1 MFFNT
6 YLKDA
11 FGSSEQ
17 QILGKQGNTFEYTM
31 SKKNQTMKS
40 TASASTL
47 KPDST
52 ASQKPLSHTLW
63 SPYDT
68 VRDVSDSLGIS
79 WQLTDDVAKN
89 LAMDVEYRIHEIIE
103 QALKFMR
110 HGKRKALTTQ
120 DIDRAMKVL
129 NLEPL
134 YGYDTSKPLVFKEA
148 MIGPGQTLYY
158 VDDDQ
163 VDFETLVNQPLPKVP
178 RYTTCTAHWLAVEG
192 VQPTIPQNPN
202 LADIKQLPI
211 TQRGTVD
218 NMLSLNNDEITLV
231 TNPKTGV
238 TTVETKQHEKK
249 ELEVRPLV
257 KHVLSKEMQLYF
269 NKIIEVLMDQS
280 NEALKTAALE
290 SIRSD
295 TGLHQLIPYLI
306 QFVAETITH
315 NLKNLNLLTTM
326 LMLIYSI
333 ISNRSIF
340 LDPYVHALMPCILTL
355 LLAKNIGPIQ
365 PSTDEEKN
373 GHFHVRKL
381 AASLLQKIIENY
393 GSSYN
398 TLKPRITRTL
408 LRAFLSNTT
417 RSSIGTQFGSIMGMK
432 SLGPE
437 VIRII
442 LVGNLRTWSTVVLEN
457 FEKESENRSILLDQV
472 LDCLSVLTKDGELL
486 AGSNPRKH
494 KLDAKETD
502 ANEKTEPAANS
513 ELTSEMRQKLIDRVG
528 DLVANKIIEQPNA
541 AVIYYGIFFGETV

>member
-1 MFFNT
+1 
-6 YLKDA
+6 
-11 FGSSEQ
+11 
-17 QILGKQGNTFEYTM
+17 M
-31 SKKNQTMKS
+31 SKKG
-40 TASASTL
+40 TASKHAAASTV
-47 KPDST
+47 ST
-52 ASQKPLSHTLW
+52 TNSSQKPLSHTLW

-68 VRDVSDSLGIS
+68 VKDVSDSLGIS
-79 WQLTDDVAKN
+79 WQLTDEVAKH

-110 HGKRKALTTQ
+110 HGKRKTLTTQ

-158 VDDDQ
+158 IDDDE

-202 LADIKQLPI
+202 LSDIKQLPLS
-211 TQRGTVD
+211 QRGTLD
-218 NMLSLNNDEITLV
+218 NMLSLGNDEITLV
-231 TNPKTGV
+231 TNPKTGI
-238 TTVETKQHEKK
+238 TTVESKQPDKK

-269 NKIIEVLMDQS
+269 NKIIEVLMSES

-295 TGLHQLIPYLI
+295 TGLHQLIPYLV
-306 QFVAETITH
+306 QFIAETITH

-326 LMLIYSI
+326 LMLIYSL
-333 ISNRSIF
+333 ISNTSVF

-355 LLAKNIGPIQ
+355 LLAKNIGPIKA
-365 PSTDEEKN
+365 STDEEKN
-373 GHFHVRKL
+373 GHFQVRKL

-417 RSSIGTQFGSIMGMK
+417 RASIGTQFGAILGMK
-432 SLGPE
+432 SLGAE

-457 FEKESENRSILLDQV
+457 FEKDSENKEILLSQV
-472 LDCLSVLTKDGELL
+472 LDCLSILSQDGELL
-486 AGSNPRKH
+486 VGKNSRKH
-494 KLDAKETD
+494 KLHDNSPKDEDAKIDVHNIE
-502 ANEKTEPAANS
+502 NEV
-513 ELTSEMRQKLIDRVG
+513 TSEMKEKLTERVG
-528 DLVANKIIEQPNA
+528 ELVANKIIEQQNA
-541 AVIYYGIFFGETV
+541 AVIYYGIFFGEIN

>member
-1 MFFNT
+1 
-6 YLKDA
+6 
-11 FGSSEQ
+11 
-17 QILGKQGNTFEYTM
+17 M
-31 SKKNQTMKS
+31 SQKKASTSTTKS
-40 TASASTL
+40 TTSS
-47 KPDST
+47 
-52 ASQKPLSHTLW
+52 KPLSHTLW

-68 VRDVSDSLGIS
+68 VRDVCDSLGIS
-79 WQLTDDVAKN
+79 WQLTDEVAKN

-110 HGKRKALTTQ
+110 HGKRRTLTTQ
-120 DIDRAMKVL
+120 DIDRAMKIL

-158 VDDDQ
+158 IDDDE
-163 VDFETLVNQPLPKVP
+163 VDFESLVNQPLPKVP
-178 RYTTCTAHWLAVEG
+178 RFATCTAHWLAVEG

-202 LADIKQLPI
+202 LTDIKQLPI
-211 TQRGTVD
+211 SQRGTLE

-238 TTVETKQHEKK
+238 TSVESKQTEKK
-249 ELEVRPLV
+249 ELDVRPLV

-269 NKIIEVLMDQS
+269 NKIIEVLMDES
-280 NEALKTAALE
+280 NESLKTAALE

-295 TGLHQLIPYLI
+295 PGLHQLVPYLV
-306 QFVAETITH
+306 QFIAETITH

-326 LMLIYSI
+326 LMLIYSL
-333 ISNRSIF
+333 ISNTSIF

-365 PSTDEEKN
+365 ASTDEEKN
-373 GHFHVRKL
+373 GHFQVRKL
-381 AASLLQKIIENY
+381 AASLLQKIVENY
-393 GSSYN
+393 SSSYN

-417 RSSIGTQFGSIMGMK
+417 RSSIGTQYGAIMGMK
-432 SLGPE
+432 SLGSE

-457 FEKESENRSILLDQV
+457 FENDSDNREILLSQV

-486 AGSNPRKH
+486 AGKNYKKH
-494 KLDAKETD
+494 KLDGAASAADTEKMHIDTESAVNESKSVEMKE
-502 ANEKTEPAANS
+502 K
-513 ELTSEMRQKLIDRVG
+513 LTQRVG
-528 DLVANKIIEQPNA
+528 ELVSKKIFEQPNA
-541 AVIYYGIFFGETV
+541 DLIYYGIFFGETN

>member
-1 MFFNT
+1 
-6 YLKDA
+6 
-11 FGSSEQ
+11 
-17 QILGKQGNTFEYTM
+17 M
-31 SKKNQTMKS
+31 SKKSGASKS
-40 TASASTL
+40 ANAAATASGST
-47 KPDST
+47 
-52 ASQKPLSHTLW
+52 SQKPLSHTLW

-68 VRDVSDSLGIS
+68 VRDVSDTLGIS
-79 WQLTDDVAKN
+79 WQFSDEVAKN

-110 HGKRKALTTQ
+110 HGKRKTLTTQ

-158 VDDDQ
+158 IDDDE

-178 RYTTCTAHWLAVEG
+178 RYTTCTPHWLAVEG

-202 LADIKQLPI
+202 LSDIKQLPVS
-211 TQRGTVD
+211 QRGSIE
-218 NMLSLNNDEITLV
+218 NMLSLNNDEIVLV

-238 TTVETKQHEKK
+238 TTVESKQPDKK
-249 ELEVRPLV
+249 ELEIRPLV

-269 NKIIEVLMDQS
+269 NKIIEVLMDDS
-280 NEALKTAALE
+280 NETLKTVALE

-295 TGLHQLIPYLI
+295 TGLHQLVPYLV
-306 QFVAETITH
+306 QFIAETITH
-315 NLKNLNLLTTM
+315 NLKNLSLLTTM
-326 LMLIYSI
+326 LMLIYSL
-333 ISNRSIF
+333 ISNTSIF

-365 PSTDEEKN
+365 GATEEEKR
-373 GHFHVRKL
+373 GHFQVRKL
-381 AASLLQKIIENY
+381 AASLLQKIIENF

-417 RSSIGTQFGSIMGMK
+417 RNSIGTQFGAIMGMK
-432 SLGPE
+432 SLGGE

-442 LVGNLRTWSTVVLEN
+442 LVGNLRTWSNVVLEN
-457 FEKESENRSILLDQV
+457 FAKDSENRKILLDQILESLKV
-472 LDCLSVLTKDGELL
+472 LAKDGELL
-486 AGSNPRKH
+486 LSGNNSKKH
-494 KLDAKETD
+494 KLESDAEQELEQNEGKEEKMEVDSGLT
-502 ANEKTEPAANS
+502 AKTEINP
-513 ELTSEMRQKLIDRVG
+513 EMREKLVKRVG
-528 DLVANKIIEQPNA
+528 ELIADKILEQNNA
-541 AVIYYGIFFGETV
+541 AEIYYGIFFGETN

>member
-1 MFFNT
+1 
-6 YLKDA
+6 
-11 FGSSEQ
+11 
-17 QILGKQGNTFEYTM
+17 M
-31 SKKNQTMKS
+31 SKKSGASKS
-40 TASASTL
+40 ANAAATASGST
-47 KPDST
+47 
-52 ASQKPLSHTLW
+52 SQKPLSHTLW

-68 VRDVSDSLGIS
+68 VRDVSDTLGIS
-79 WQLTDDVAKN
+79 WQFSDEVAKN

-110 HGKRKALTTQ
+110 HGKRKTLTTQ

-158 VDDDQ
+158 IDDDE

-202 LADIKQLPI
+202 LSDIKQLPVS
-211 TQRGTVD
+211 QRGSIE
-218 NMLSLNNDEITLV
+218 NMLSLNNDEIVLV

-238 TTVETKQHEKK
+238 TTVESKQPDKK
-249 ELEVRPLV
+249 ELEIRPLV

-269 NKIIEVLMDQS
+269 NKIIEVLMDDS
-280 NEALKTAALE
+280 NETLKTVALE

-295 TGLHQLIPYLI
+295 TGLHQLVPYLV
-306 QFVAETITH
+306 QFIAETITH
-315 NLKNLNLLTTM
+315 NLKNLSLLTTM
-326 LMLIYSI
+326 LMLIYSL
-333 ISNRSIF
+333 ISNTSIF

-365 PSTDEEKN
+365 GATEEEKR
-373 GHFHVRKL
+373 GHFQVRKL
-381 AASLLQKIIENY
+381 AASLLQKIIENF

-417 RSSIGTQFGSIMGMK
+417 RNSIGTQFGAIMGMK
-432 SLGPE
+432 SLGGE

-442 LVGNLRTWSTVVLEN
+442 LVGNLRTWSNVVLEN
-457 FEKESENRSILLDQV
+457 FAKDSENRKILLDQILESLKV
-472 LDCLSVLTKDGELL
+472 LAKDGELL
-486 AGSNPRKH
+486 LSGNNSKKH
-494 KLDAKETD
+494 KLESDAEQELEQNEGKEEKMEVDSGLT
-502 ANEKTEPAANS
+502 AKTEINP
-513 ELTSEMRQKLIDRVG
+513 EMREKLVKRVG
-528 DLVANKIIEQPNA
+528 ELIADKILEQNNA
-541 AVIYYGIFFGETV
+541 AEIYYGIFFGETN

>member
-1 MFFNT
+1 
-6 YLKDA
+6 
-11 FGSSEQ
+11 
-17 QILGKQGNTFEYTM
+17 M
-31 SKKNQTMKS
+31 SKKLGAKSS
-40 TASASTL
+40 TASAAA
-47 KPDST
+47 
-52 ASQKPLSHTLW
+52 ASSNKPLSHTLW

-68 VRDVSDSLGIS
+68 VRDVSDTLGIS
-79 WQLTDDVAKN
+79 WQFPDEVATN
-89 LAMDVEYRIHEIIE
+89 LSMDVEYRIHEIIE

-110 HGKRKALTTQ
+110 HGKRRTLTTQ
-120 DIDRAMKVL
+120 DIDRAMNVL

-134 YGYDTSKPLVFKEA
+134 YGYDTSKPLVYKEA

-158 VDDDQ
+158 IDDDE

-202 LADIKQLPI
+202 LSDIKLLPI
-211 TQRGTVD
+211 SQRGSLE
-218 NMLSLNNDEITLV
+218 NMLSLNNDEIELV

-238 TTVETKQHEKK
+238 TTVESKQPDKK
-249 ELEVRPLV
+249 ELEVHPLV

-269 NKIIEVLMDQS
+269 NKVIEVLMDES
-280 NEALKTAALE
+280 NDSLKTAALE

-295 TGLHQLIPYLI
+295 TGLHQLVPYLV
-306 QFVAETITH
+306 QFIAETITH

-326 LMLIYSI
+326 LMLIYSL
-333 ISNRSIF
+333 ISNTSIF

-365 PSTDEEKN
+365 PETDEEKH
-373 GHFHVRKL
+373 GHFQVRKL
-381 AASLLQKIIENY
+381 SASLLQKIIENY

-417 RSSIGTQFGSIMGMK
+417 RGSIGTQYGTIMGMK
-432 SLGPE
+432 SLGSE

-457 FEKESENRSILLDQV
+457 FPKESENRKILLDQIM
-472 LDCLSVLTKDGELL
+472 DCLSVLTTDGELL
-486 AGSNPRKH
+486 LTSNEANLKKH
-494 KLDAKETD
+494 KLDETENENDTDKMEVDSEENMSVKKEIT
-502 ANEKTEPAANS
+502 P
-513 ELTSEMRQKLIDRVG
+513 EMKEKLIQRVG
-528 DLVANKIIEQPNA
+528 ELVANKVVDNPNA
-541 AVIYYGIFFGETV
+541 SAMYYGIFFGEIDQ